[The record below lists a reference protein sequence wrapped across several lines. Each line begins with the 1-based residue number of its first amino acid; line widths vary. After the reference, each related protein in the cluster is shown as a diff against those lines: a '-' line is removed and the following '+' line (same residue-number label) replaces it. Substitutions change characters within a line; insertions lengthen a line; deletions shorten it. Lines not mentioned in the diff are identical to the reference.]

1 MKILIAVPCFNEESD
16 ISSCINN
23 LKLAIKSFNKE
34 FEYEIAIF
42 DDGSYD
48 QTNSIVSTFKNITY
62 IKTKQNY
69 GLAKV
74 FNNIIYYA
82 KSLNFDH
89 LLVFDADNQ
98 YPYKEIPMILN
109 EALENNADITLGI
122 RNFQKSEVFSK
133 FKSFLQIF
141 GSFTISL
148 LLGMKIL
155 DATTGF
161 RVYSSKAIEN
171 LYVTNSF
178 SYTIETL
185 FAAKSKNLKIH
196 QYPLQ
201 TFYKTRNSRLFK
213 SNSEYLYKTFKILE
227 SSILLYKRNILFR
240 IYVISVIPGVIL
252 VSRFIY
258 NYFIF
263 DGYDGNVQSLQV
275 GLSIVLL
282 ATIFYT
288 MLLNISFMKKNM
300 MEVLKT
306 TFKANYE
313 IIKL

>member
-16 ISSCINN
+16 ISTCLNN
-23 LKLAIKSFNKE
+23 LKLATENFNKE

-42 DDGSYD
+42 DDGSFD
-48 QTNSIVSTFKNITY
+48 QTQTIINTFKNITY

-74 FNNIIYYA
+74 FNNIIFYA
-82 KSLNFDH
+82 KSYNFDY
-89 LLVFDADNQ
+89 LILFDADNQ
-98 YPYKEIPMILN
+98 YSHKEIPAIFKA
-109 EALENNADITLGI
+109 ALENKADITLGI
-122 RNFQKSEVFSK
+122 RNFQKSKVFSK

-141 GSFTISL
+141 GSFSISL
-148 LLGMKIL
+148 FLGMKIL

-196 QYPLQ
+196 QYSLQ
-201 TFYKTRNSRLFK
+201 TFHKTRNSRLFK
-213 SNSEYLYKTFKILE
+213 SNGEYLYKTFKILE
-227 SSILLYKRNILFR
+227 SSILLYKRKILFR
-240 IYVISVIPGVIL
+240 VYVISLIPGMFL
-252 VSRFIY
+252 VSRFIN
-258 NYFIF
+258 NYIKF
-263 DGYDGNVQSLQV
+263 DGYDGNIQSLLL
-275 GLSIVLL
+275 GLSIVFL
-282 ATIFYT
+282 ASIFYT
-288 MLLNISFMKKNM
+288 LLLNISFMKRNM

-313 IIKL
+313 ITKL

>member
-16 ISSCINN
+16 ISTCLNN
-23 LKLAIKSFNKE
+23 LKLATENFNKE

-42 DDGSYD
+42 DDGSFD
-48 QTNSIVSTFKNITY
+48 QTQTIINTFKNITY

-74 FNNIIYYA
+74 FNNIIFYA
-82 KSLNFDH
+82 KSYNFDY
-89 LLVFDADNQ
+89 LILFDAGNQ
-98 YPYKEIPMILN
+98 YSHKEIPAIFKA
-109 EALENNADITLGI
+109 ALENKADITLGI
-122 RNFQKSEVFSK
+122 RNFQKSKVFSK

-141 GSFTISL
+141 GSFSISL
-148 LLGMKIL
+148 FLGIKIL

-196 QYPLQ
+196 QYSLQ
-201 TFYKTRNSRLFK
+201 TFHKTRNSRLFK
-213 SNSEYLYKTFKILE
+213 SNGEYLYKTFKILE
-227 SSILLYKRNILFR
+227 SSILLYKRKILFR
-240 IYVISVIPGVIL
+240 VYVISLIPGMFL
-252 VSRFIY
+252 VSRFIN
-258 NYFIF
+258 NYIKF
-263 DGYDGNVQSLQV
+263 DGYDGNIQSLLL
-275 GLSIVLL
+275 GLSIVFL
-282 ATIFYT
+282 ASIFYT
-288 MLLNISFMKKNM
+288 LLLNISFMKRNM

-313 IIKL
+313 ITKL